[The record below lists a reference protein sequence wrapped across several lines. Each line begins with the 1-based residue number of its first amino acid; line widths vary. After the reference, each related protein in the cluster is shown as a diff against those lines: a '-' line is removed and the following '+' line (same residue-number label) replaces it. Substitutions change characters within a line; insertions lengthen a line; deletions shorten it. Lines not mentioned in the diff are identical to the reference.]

1 MKKILGSLLLLSLSL
16 WAKSTYEWSVSLKDK
31 QVYLHQAT
39 TLSMQCR
46 FDKMGKNDDVEFT
59 PPKESG
65 FDFKLLS
72 EDRRFEGERQTITYQ
87 YLLFAK
93 EAGRFDI
100 KLEPK
105 MLFTTQSAIDNVI
118 IGRDN
123 VNDLETEKEIAK
135 IDPISI
141 DVLET
146 GLPLTGQL
154 SLHIKNDIQ
163 LASAYEPVHLEI
175 AIKGEGN
182 LQALQD
188 LEFDIE
194 GVEVFSDEAEKDFVL
209 STKGYTGTW
218 TQRFAFVAKEDFEI
232 PSVSVAYFD
241 PVLKQKREL
250 KSEAIKIQIDTGGIK
265 AEDLIDKVNLPSQKI
280 DFSAYLEYLYYLLT
294 FISGFVVA
302 KLLRLPK
309 RFKQKKE
316 KGVRIKQ
323 AKTAKE
329 LLSALM
335 SCDKNLFSTE
345 IEMLEA
351 AVYKGDKIVL
361 SKIKKSAYS
370 KL

>member
-1 MKKILGSLLLLSLSL
+1 MKKILGSLLLLTLSL
-16 WAKSTYEWSVSLKDK
+16 WAKSTYEWTVSLKEK
-31 QVYLHQAT
+31 QLYQHQAT

-46 FDKMGKNDDVEFT
+46 FDKSGKNDDVEFT
-59 PPKESG
+59 PPKDSA
-65 FDFKLLS
+65 FDFEMLS
-72 EDRRFEGERQTITYQ
+72 ENRRFEGEIQIINYE

-93 EAGRFDI
+93 KAGAFTLI
-100 KLEPK
+100 LEPK

-135 IDPISI
+135 IDPIHI
-141 DVLET
+141 NVLQT
-146 GLPLTGQL
+146 DSSLTGQL
-154 SLHIKNDIQ
+154 SLRTKNDIQ
-163 LASAYEPVHLEI
+163 VASAYEPVHLEI
-175 AIKGEGN
+175 TIEGSGN
-182 LQALQD
+182 LQAIED
-188 LEFDIE
+188 LKFDIE
-194 GVEVFSDEAEKDFVL
+194 NVEVFSDEAEKSYAL

-218 TQRFAFVAKEDFEI
+218 TQRFAFVAKDSFVI
-232 PSVSVAYFD
+232 PAVSITYFD

-250 KSEAIKIQIDTGGIK
+250 KSEAVNIKINADGIK
-265 AEDLIDKVNLPSQKI
+265 VEDLVDKVNLPSQKI

-294 FISGFVVA
+294 FISGFIVA
-302 KLLRLPK
+302 KLVRLPQK
-309 RFKQKKE
+309 MKQKKE
-316 KGVRIKQ
+316 KGVRIKE

-335 SCDKNLFSTE
+335 NCDKSLFSAE
-345 IEMLEA
+345 IELLEA